1 MHNRKIGSVIVV
13 EDRKEDTTDNRKKG
27 IRKLYGIFTE
37 RDLLTKV
44 LSRDISLNE
53 KVKGYCSVELITA
66 DIGTLAAE
74 AAKTMLISKIK
85 RLPLVTRM
93 AADTNQTKESSTSS
107 ELIQKDDKSN
117 VAAIVTAR
125 DLVDAFQKT

>member
-1 MHNRKIGSVIVV
+1 MHNRNIGSVMVV
-13 EDRKEDTTDNRKKG
+13 GDRKEDTTDNRKKG